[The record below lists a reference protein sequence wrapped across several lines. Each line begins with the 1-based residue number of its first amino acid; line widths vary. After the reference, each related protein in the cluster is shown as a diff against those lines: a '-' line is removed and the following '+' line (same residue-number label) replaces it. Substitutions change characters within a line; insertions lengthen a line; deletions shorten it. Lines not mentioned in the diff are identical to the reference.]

1 LIALLISTI
10 VNRYEFMAISSST
23 LQLTEPI
30 ISLSILSEQ
39 RRSLVLRAWEVI
51 SAEREPN
58 GVLASIV
65 DVLLPHVPIY
75 SVAAIV
81 PGRKE
86 RGPYAFHVVGD
97 HPCPGDNVE
106 TIARRGGWHE
116 PQALPVRPAQSREAH
131 EEMTRRAGLGEP
143 YSCADIWEK
152 EAWYFWEYYLATAG
166 IRAYASVPLP
176 IHGRVIG
183 VAVFGRNKPLAFT
196 AEELELLGELAR
208 PIAVSISNA
217 IAWEEL
223 TLLRDQ
229 LTAENVELRAQLQ
242 QDSWI
247 EGIIGRSSVFKRVMS
262 AVEQVAPTDATVLL
276 TGETGTGKELIARA
290 IHHCSRRA
298 HSPLIKFNCASVPD
312 ALLASELFGHER
324 GAFTG
329 AHERRRGRFEQAHQ
343 GTLFLDEVGE
353 LSLEMQALLL
363 RVLQEGEFERLG
375 GSETVRVN
383 VRIIAATNRDLAEEV
398 RAGRFRRDL
407 YYRLNIFPLRLPS
420 LRERLEDV
428 PMLAAHFA
436 HKHGARFGRTI
447 SRIDKDA
454 FTQLCSYDW
463 PGNVRELEN
472 VIERAVILSNNG
484 TLRIGK
490 EMLEGIDLNADLTA
504 NLENEERAQIET
516 ALRAA
521 RGRVAGPH
529 GAARRLGLPPST
541 LDFRIKRLG
550 IDKYQYRRR

>member
-1 LIALLISTI
+1 
-10 VNRYEFMAISSST
+10 MAISPST
-23 LQLTEPI
+23 LQLTEPVKPLSI
-30 ISLSILSEQ
+30 ISEE
-39 RRSLVLRAWEVI
+39 RRSIVLRAWEVI

-65 DVLLPHVPIY
+65 DVLLPHVPIF

-86 RGPYAFHVVGD
+86 RGPYAFHVVED
-97 HPCPGDNVE
+97 RPCPGDNVE

-116 PQALPVRPAQSREAH
+116 PQTIPVRPSASREAH
-131 EEMTRRAGLGEP
+131 EEITRRAGLGEP

-196 AEELELLGELAR
+196 AEELELLGDLAR

-223 TLLRDQ
+223 AALRDQ

-242 QDSWI
+242 QDSWF
-247 EGIIGRSSVFKRVMS
+247 EGIIGRSSAIKRVLS
-262 AVEQVAPTDATVLL
+262 AVDQVAPTDATVLL

-312 ALLASELFGHER
+312 TLLASELFGHER

-329 AHERRRGRFEQAHQ
+329 ATERRRGRFEQAHQ

-375 GSETVRVN
+375 GSDTVRAD

-407 YYRLNIFPLRLPS
+407 YYRLNIFPIRLPA

-436 HKHGARFGRTI
+436 HKHGVRFGRTI

-454 FTQLCSYDW
+454 LTQLHDYDW

-484 TLRIGK
+484 MLRIGK
-490 EMLEGIDLNADLTA
+490 GMLQGADPDTDLTA
-504 NLENEERAQIET
+504 NLAHEERVRIET

-521 RGRVAGPH
+521 RGRVAGPN